1 MTEQSRST
9 STRRTVAN
17 RPVTTNPT
25 TSSAGQAKPATPSEP
40 AYKKGAVRSL
50 KGLVIKVQF
59 SEEVPEINEMLYVE
73 NDKQSPLIVSSIT
86 DGDTALCLNI
96 GGDYSIRK
104 GDLVLRSGHSLE
116 IPVGEEMIGRVWD
129 AMARPIDGKPQL
141 DDSVLQKMTKRAI
154 FQPNYQEASLESRQD
169 DVLETGLKVLDF
181 FTPFVKG
188 RKIGIVGGAGV
199 GKTVLTMEII
209 NNVAEGSGAISMFA
223 GIGERI
229 REGHELYETLA
240 DNDLLKTTAMF
251 FGQMNENPV
260 QRSLI
265 GLAAITLAEYF
276 RDDLKRDVLLFADN
290 MYRYIQAKN
299 EVSTIIDQTPAEGGY
314 QPTVFSDVK
323 TFQDRLASNQNGSIT
338 SLQTIYVPAD
348 DLSDPAVQMIQH
360 ELDSTIVLS
369 RAVAAQGI
377 RPAVDILASKS
388 SLLTPEVVGE
398 RHYKLSVKATAI
410 LQKYESLKGIVA
422 IIGESEL
429 SAEDRDDYY
438 KAKQLIEF
446 FKQRFNVMEKVTGV
460 AGEHMTRAKTLD
472 GVEEIIGKIEL
483 DDKDNDISD
492 TESPQSP
499 ISAIEGKS
507 EGTNSGDDVINTTDT
522 INTTTPESTD
532 GVVGSFVESVSGQ
545 TADSQVEFIDQLT
558 ETATPEEVTELKELN
573 VYPASNNQVET
584 K

>member
-1 MTEQSRST
+1 MSEE
-9 STRRTVAN
+9 
-17 RPVTTNPT
+17 PT
-25 TSSAGQAKPATPSEP
+25 TKPAETAAVMPKTPTPATPQTT
-40 AYKKGAVRSL
+40 YKKGIVRTL

-59 SEEVPEINEMLYVE
+59 IEDMPDLNEMLYVDNE
-73 NDKQSPLIVSSIT
+73 KKSPLLVSSISG
-86 DGDTALCLNI
+86 GDMAICLNI
-96 GGDYSIRK
+96 GGDYSIMK
-104 GDLVLRSGHSLE
+104 GDAVSRSGKSLE

-141 DDSVLQKMTKRAI
+141 DQATLDNMIKRPIFSPAFQETSLQ
-154 FQPNYQEASLESRQD
+154 SRPD
-169 DVLETGLKVLDF
+169 DVLETGMKVLDF

-229 REGHELYETLA
+229 REGHELYKTLQ

-276 RDDLKRDVLLFADN
+276 RDDLKKDVLLFADN

-323 TFQDRLASNQNGSIT
+323 TFQDRLATNANGSIT
-338 SLQTIYVPAD
+338 ALQTIYVPAD

-398 RHYKLSVKATAI
+398 RHYDLATRATAI
-410 LQKYESLKGIVA
+410 LQKYESLKGIIA

-429 SAEDRDDYY
+429 SAEDRDDYN
-438 KAKQLIEF
+438 KAKALIEF

-460 AGEHMTRAKTLD
+460 PGEHMTREDTLN
-472 GVEEIIGKIEL
+472 GVEEIIGK
-483 DDKDNDISD
+483 
-492 TESPQSP
+492 
-499 ISAIEGKS
+499 AEGIGEPAAEEAKPAQPAVA
-507 EGTNSGDDVINTTDT
+507 TPPADQK
-522 INTTTPESTD
+522 TPEAAPDPTTLPTPTPPP
-532 GVVGSFVESVSGQ
+532 
-545 TADSQVEFIDQLT
+545 TA
-558 ETATPEEVTELKELN
+558 PE
-573 VYPASNNQVET
+573 PAE
-584 K
+584 KPEAK

>member
-1 MTEQSRST
+1 MSNE
-9 STRRTVAN
+9 
-17 RPVTTNPT
+17 VT
-25 TSSAGQAKPATPSEP
+25 
-40 AYKKGAVRSL
+40 YKKGVIRSL

-59 SEEVPEINEMLYVE
+59 DDGMPDVNEMLYLDNE
-73 NDKQSPLIVSSIT
+73 KKSPLLVSSLAH
-86 DGDTALCLNI
+86 GDTAVCLNI
-96 GGDYSIRK
+96 GGDYSMKK
-104 GDLVLRSGHSLE
+104 GDSVSRSGHSLE
-116 IPVGEEMIGRVWD
+116 IPVGEQMIGRVWD

-141 DDSVLQKMTKRAI
+141 DDATLSSMPKRAI
-154 FQPNYQEASLESRQD
+154 FSPSFQETSLDLRPD
-169 DVLETGLKVLDF
+169 DILETGLKVLDF

-209 NNVAEGSGAISMFA
+209 NNVAVGSGAISMFA

-229 REGHELYETLA
+229 REGHELYKTLE
-240 DNDLLKTTAMF
+240 DNDLLKNTAMF

-265 GLAAITLAEYF
+265 GLSAITLAEYF

-290 MYRYIQAKN
+290 MYRYIQARN

-338 SLQTIYVPAD
+338 ALQTIYVPAD

-377 RPAVDILASKS
+377 RPAVDILSSKS

-398 RHYKLSVKATAI
+398 RHYDLATRATAI
-410 LQKYESLKGIVA
+410 LQKYESLKGIIA

-429 SAEDRDDYY
+429 SAEDRDDYE
-438 KAKQLIEF
+438 KAKALIEF
-446 FKQRFNVMEKVTGV
+446 FKQRFNVMFKVTGV
-460 AGEHMTRAKTLD
+460 EGEHMTRAQTLD
-472 GVEEIIGKIEL
+472 GVEAIIGK
-483 DDKDNDISD
+483 
-492 TESPQSP
+492 
-499 ISAIEGKS
+499 GK
-507 EGTNSGDDVINTTDT
+507 
-522 INTTTPESTD
+522 
-532 GVVGSFVESVSGQ
+532 VESKAEAAAPAAQ
-545 TADSQVEFIDQLT
+545 PAAPEQL
-558 ETATPEEVTELKELN
+558 ATPTAPEQ
-573 VYPASNNQVET
+573 PAKTPGQEA

>member
-1 MTEQSRST
+1 M
-9 STRRTVAN
+9 
-17 RPVTTNPT
+17 
-25 TSSAGQAKPATPSEP
+25 SSQQT
-40 AYKKGAVRSL
+40 YKNGVVRSL
-50 KGLVIKVQF
+50 KGIVIRVQF
-59 SEEVPEINEMLYVE
+59 SENVPDINEVLYVD
-73 NDKQSPLIVSSIT
+73 NQKRSPLLVSSLSH
-86 DGDTALCLNI
+86 GDMAVCLNI
-96 GGDYSIRK
+96 GGDYGIQK
-104 GDLVLRSGHSLE
+104 GDTVLRSGRSLE
-116 IPVGEEMIGRVWD
+116 IPVGDAMIGRVWD

-141 DDSVLQKMTKRAI
+141 PDDVLAAMPRRSI
-154 FQPNYQEASLESRQD
+154 FSPSFQETSLESRPD
-169 DVLETGLKVLDF
+169 DILVTGMKVLDF

-229 REGHELYETLA
+229 REGHELYKTLE

-265 GLAAITLAEYF
+265 GLSAITLAEYF
-276 RDDLKRDVLLFADN
+276 RDDMKKDVLLFADN
-290 MYRYIQAKN
+290 MYRYIQARN

-323 TFQDRLASNQNGSIT
+323 TFQDRLASNDNGSIT
-338 SLQTIYVPAD
+338 ALQTIYVPAD

-360 ELDSTIVLS
+360 ELDSVIVLS

-398 RHYKLSVKATAI
+398 RHYDLATRATAI
-410 LQKYESLKGIVA
+410 LQKYESLKGIIA

-429 SAEDRDDYY
+429 SAEDRDDYS

-446 FKQRFNVMEKVTGV
+446 FKQRFNVMERVTGV
-460 AGEHMTRAKTLD
+460 PGEHVTREQTLD
-472 GVEEIIGKIEL
+472 GVEAIIGKTV
-483 DDKDNDISD
+483 K
-492 TESPQSP
+492 
-499 ISAIEGKS
+499 
-507 EGTNSGDDVINTTDT
+507 
-522 INTTTPESTD
+522 
-532 GVVGSFVESVSGQ
+532 
-545 TADSQVEFIDQLT
+545 
-558 ETATPEEVTELKELN
+558 EEVLAE
-573 VYPASNNQVET
+573 S
-584 K
+584 

>member
-1 MTEQSRST
+1 MNE
-9 STRRTVAN
+9 
-17 RPVTTNPT
+17 NPT
-25 TSSAGQAKPATPSEP
+25 EVVQSAAQPVAQPQAQTI
-40 AYKKGAVRSL
+40 YKKGVVRSL

-59 SEEVPEINEMLYVE
+59 EEDMPNLNEMLYVD
-73 NDKQSPLIVSSIT
+73 NDKKSPLLVNSLSH
-86 DGDTALCLNI
+86 GDMAVCLNI
-96 GGDYSIRK
+96 GGDYSIQK
-104 GDLVLRSGHSLE
+104 GESVTRSGHSLE

-141 DDSVLQKMTKRAI
+141 ETAVLDAMPKRTI
-154 FQPNYQEASLESRQD
+154 FSPSFQETSLELRQD

-229 REGHELYETLA
+229 REGHELYKTLG

-265 GLAAITLAEYF
+265 GLSAITLAEYF
-276 RDDLKRDVLLFADN
+276 RDDLKKDVLLFADN

-314 QPTVFSDVK
+314 QPTVFSDIK
-323 TFQDRLASNQNGSIT
+323 TFQDRLASNANGSIT
-338 SLQTIYVPAD
+338 ALQTIYVPAD

-398 RHYKLSVKATAI
+398 RHYDLATRATAI
-410 LQKYESLKGIVA
+410 LQKYESLKGIIA

-429 SAEDRDDYY
+429 SAEDRDDYN

-460 AGEHMTRAKTLD
+460 PGEHMTREKTLD
-472 GVEEIIGKIEL
+472 GVEAIIGKGDLKGKEAPPIEKPAAPAEKSVEKAEQKIVA
-483 DDKDNDISD
+483 KD
-492 TESPQSP
+492 TTVKHQ
-499 ISAIEGKS
+499 A
-507 EGTNSGDDVINTTDT
+507 TDVDPTLN
-522 INTTTPESTD
+522 
-532 GVVGSFVESVSGQ
+532 VQ
-545 TADSQVEFIDQLT
+545 TADSAINVTAAVQADAQVTDGGAQDDPA
-558 ETATPEEVTELKELN
+558 ATDDKSDG
-573 VYPASNNQVET
+573 ASTDDVKSAAEAA
-584 K
+584 

>member
-1 MTEQSRST
+1 MSDN
-9 STRRTVAN
+9 TV
-17 RPVTTNPT
+17 
-25 TSSAGQAKPATPSEP
+25 
-40 AYKKGAVRSL
+40 YKTGVVKTLRGI
-50 KGLVIKVQF
+50 VIKVQF
-59 SEEVPEINEMLYVE
+59 DEDMPELNEMLYVDNE
-73 NDKQSPLIVSSIT
+73 QKSPLLVSSLLH
-86 DGDTALCLNI
+86 GDTAVCLNI
-96 GGDYSIRK
+96 GGDYSIKKR
-104 GDLVLRSGHSLE
+104 DVVLRSGRSLE
-116 IPVGEEMIGRVWD
+116 IPVGEAMIGRVWD

-141 DDSVLQKMTKRAI
+141 DQAVLDAMPKRPI
-154 FQPNYQEASLESRQD
+154 FAPSFQETSLKNRPD

-229 REGHELYETLA
+229 REGHELYKTLD

-265 GLAAITLAEYF
+265 GLSAITLAEYF
-276 RDDLKRDVLLFADN
+276 RDDQKKDVLLFADN
-290 MYRYIQAKN
+290 MYRYIQARN

-323 TFQDRLASNQNGSIT
+323 TFQDRLASNENGSIT
-338 SLQTIYVPAD
+338 ALQTIYVPAD

-398 RHYKLSVKATAI
+398 RHYDLAMRATAI
-410 LQKYESLKGIVA
+410 LQKHESLKGIIA

-429 SAEDRDDYY
+429 SAEDRDDYN

-446 FKQRFNVMEKVTGV
+446 FKQRFNVMEKVSGV
-460 AGEHMTRAKTLD
+460 PGEHMTRAQTLD
-472 GVEEIIGKIEL
+472 GVEAIIGKGKNIKPDTAAASAQSQNATPKDPASASASTSASEPSTKSDL
-483 DDKDNDISD
+483 QVQPDPPAAKEDPKTQANADDDKQSAVQDSQNQ
-492 TESPQSP
+492 PQVQQ
-499 ISAIEGKS
+499 INVSAS
-507 EGTNSGDDVINTTDT
+507 
-522 INTTTPESTD
+522 
-532 GVVGSFVESVSGQ
+532 GVVR
-545 TADSQVEFIDQLT
+545 
-558 ETATPEEVTELKELN
+558 N
-573 VYPASNNQVET
+573 VAPSPPQDAGPAPAVVVGGA
-584 K
+584 